1 MGRCS
6 PQYGA
11 HHGSPTIARAKGGV
25 LVGFLSHT
33 KLHPGYKEMFTGI
46 QGIWRHDLVPRVPKE
61 DDVYSEYFGDKN
73 QNGRIF
79 NDRVLVRNSNSIRI
93 SSVEVW
99 SGDLIDSIRFT
110 YTDNK
115 DGRELKSSSAR
126 HGGSGG
132 SFHKFELDD
141 GEHIVRVSGR
151 HEVNRITQLCF
162 GTSQGRTSE
171 VFGAGKGQS
180 FSALAPRDKDGNYFR
195 LQYICGKRMWASHS
209 NMEQGGD
216 CYTQRAARDVPL

>member
-1 MGRCS
+1 
-6 PQYGA
+6 
-11 HHGSPTIARAKGGV
+11 
-25 LVGFLSHT
+25 
-33 KLHPGYKEMFTGI
+33 
-46 QGIWRHDLVPRVPKE
+46 
-61 DDVYSEYFGDKN
+61 
-73 QNGRIF
+73 
-79 NDRVLVRNSNSIRI
+79 RNSNSIRI

-99 SGDLIDSIRFT
+99 SGESIDSIKFT

-115 DGRELKSSSAR
+115 DGRELKSSSTR

-132 SFHKFELDD
+132 SFHKFELED

-151 HEVNRITQLCF
+151 HEVNRITQLSF

-195 LQYICGKRMWASHS
+195 LQYICGKSNGTSLTGVIDFEPVQIEAIGGNNNRNAHPPDPDWNLDIFASTSLEESKDKDTLVGSIGASEDNVH
-209 NMEQGGD
+209 
-216 CYTQRAARDVPL
+216 